1 MQITFDLT
9 FNILPFAVPFA
20 NLKIDGILLLKID
33 EEYLVKMFPNEM
45 KSVFKRR
52 KMLRL
57 ITVLNEYM
65 TKFEK
70 VGVYQIDYEHHL
82 IFVE

>member
-1 MQITFDLT
+1 
-9 FNILPFAVPFA
+9 VPFA
-20 NLKIDGILLLKID
+20 NLKIDGILLLKVD
-33 EEYLVKMFPNEM
+33 EEFLLKMFPNEM

-57 ITVLNEYM
+57 VKLLNEYM

-70 VGVYQIDYEHHL
+70 VIEFHHP
-82 IFVE
+82 IAMH